1 MDESY
6 KVEREAT
13 CSASLE
19 VFCRQ
24 SKVKDVWVL
33 CLVSS
38 VKAVKLGL
46 DTDSVQR
53 EGRYFEKTGEI
64 DPMAQNIYIG
74 KEVNESKEKYSTKCK

>member
-1 MDESY
+1 MGYSISHPVRQGRVLFIVDESY

-19 VFCRQ
+19 VFFRQ

-46 DTDSVQR
+46 DTDSVKR
-53 EGRYFEKTGEI
+53 EG
-64 DPMAQNIYIG
+64 IYLKKQG
-74 KEVNESKEKYSTKCK
+74 K